1 MRKTLDEYMRDIFVP
16 SICKKG
22 QVEHY
27 VKYKMYQ
34 NGISQNSQTAMYF
47 NNWLEDSLPLK
58 GRLVNNQS
66 VEIVHLFTYSFS
78 YLFISE
84 QFQKHQACSSC
95 QLWFITYES
104 LIVPLTASGR
114 LCPEVHGRGRGGVH
128 ALHRKLKKNWKL
140 ELKIRFSLNFC
151 IQYMVDFS
159 KLYVNLS

>member
-1 MRKTLDEYMRDIFVP
+1 MRKILDEYMRDIFVP

-34 NGISQNSQTAMYF
+34 TGISQNSQTAMYF

-66 VEIVHLFTYSFS
+66 VEIIHLFTYSFS

-84 QFQKHQACSSC
+84 QFQMHQAFPSC
-95 QLWFITYES
+95 HLWFITYES
-104 LIVPLTASGR
+104 LIVPLTASGG
-114 LCPEVHGRGRGGVH
+114 LCPEMHGGGGGYMH
-128 ALHRKLKKNWKL
+128 
-140 ELKIRFSLNFC
+140 C
-151 IQYMVDFS
+151 IES
-159 KLYVNLS
+159 